1 MKLTQITLEN
11 FRQHKKVE
19 IELDSSRSSF
29 TIIKGRNGAGKTNLL
44 KAITWA
50 LTGKLAKDEAKFDP
64 ISLVSISSAS
74 AAKEGDILE
83 VSVRLDLD
91 LGGGKFAQIERV
103 ARFVKSG
110 TGARDLSH
118 SSTELSVLT
127 LEDKL
132 KGYQKEPS
140 PELWVEKVFPD
151 RFSHYFLFDGEHLHR
166 FFKDTEAVHVK
177 RAVLEIANID
187 QLEKIVEHLSTVNQ
201 SLVKEAG
208 SVAGVKG
215 EELRKT
221 YEYHETKIQEIEKEL
236 QEKKSLKIDL
246 DEELTIAREKMG
258 DIAAIQ
264 KDISL
269 RNQLEKSAQSAS
281 DRAAEA
287 KRELSAW
294 AFKVGPAIM
303 LSNQL
308 QKLQDEIDAA
318 REKRVLPPDYKPEAL
333 IELLKSGSCICG
345 RGLEKDTDA
354 CTHVEKL
361 LAEFSDLSEIGS
373 ALSELQ
379 QPLQFVSGQIDSSPN
394 TLKSTQ
400 ERIKSALKDE
410 SEAMSQL
417 NVIQQK
423 LSSSDDAQVA
433 FIANRHED
441 AKRALETVLMQI
453 GSFERQL
460 QEQKERLESVR
471 KEIETEAATKEK
483 SRVALQRQRFAES
496 TLSTAKKMYEDFSN
510 QVRAKVAHDLNE
522 EFQSMVWKKDF
533 FKPVEIDDDYR
544 VLVFNKQGAEIR
556 SLLSAGETA
565 CLAFAF
571 SLTLSDVA
579 GFSYPMVVDSPLGR
593 LDKEVKEFVSG
604 VLAKALQSE
613 ADSEG
618 KQILMLMTD
627 SEYNTEVADALAHM
641 KPKVLEIVFDQDQSE
656 SKVVSAK

>member
-471 KEIETEAATKEK
+471 KEIETEAA
-483 SRVALQRQRFAES
+483 A
-496 TLSTAKKMYEDFSN
+496 
-510 QVRAKVAHDLNE
+510 
-522 EFQSMVWKKDF
+522 
-533 FKPVEIDDDYR
+533 PEICR
-544 VLVFNKQGAEIR
+544 E
-556 SLLSAGETA
+556 
-565 CLAFAF
+565 
-571 SLTLSDVA
+571 
-579 GFSYPMVVDSPLGR
+579 
-593 LDKEVKEFVSG
+593 
-604 VLAKALQSE
+604 
-613 ADSEG
+613 
-618 KQILMLMTD
+618 
-627 SEYNTEVADALAHM
+627 H
-641 KPKVLEIVFDQDQSE
+641 
-656 SKVVSAK
+656 SKYS

>member
-1 MKLTQITLEN
+1 MKITQISLEN
-11 FRQHKKVE
+11 FRQHKKIE
-19 IELDSSRSSF
+19 IELDTSRSSF
-29 TIIKGRNGAGKTNLL
+29 TIIKGRNGSGKTNLL

-50 LTGKLAKDEAKFDP
+50 LTGKLAKDEIKFDP

-91 LGGGKFAQIERV
+91 LGSGKSAQIERV
-103 ARFVKSG
+103 ARFIKSG
-110 TGARDLSH
+110 SGARDISH

-215 EELRKT
+215 EELRKI
-221 YEYHETKIQEIEKEL
+221 YEHHETKIQELEKDL
-236 QEKKSLKIDL
+236 QEKNALKIEL

-308 QKLQDEIDAA
+308 QKLQDQIDAA

-345 RGLEKDTDA
+345 RGLEKDSDA

-373 ALSELQ
+373 VLSELQ
-379 QPLQFVSGQIDSSPN
+379 QPLQFLNGQIDSSPN
-394 TLKSTQ
+394 TLRSTQ

-417 NVIQQK
+417 SVIQQK
-423 LSSSDDAQVA
+423 LSTNDDSQVA
-433 FIANRHED
+433 FIANRHDD
-441 AKRALETVLMQI
+441 AKRALESVLKQV
-453 GSFERQL
+453 GSLGQQL

-496 TLSTAKKMYEDFSN
+496 TLSTAKKMYQDFSN
-510 QVRAKVAHDLNE
+510 QVRAKVAHDLND
-522 EFQSMVWKKDF
+522 EFQSMVWKKNF
-533 FKPVEIDDDYR
+533 FKPIEIDEDYR

-613 ADSEG
+613 EGSEG

-641 KPKVLEIVFDQDQSE
+641 KPKVLEIVFDQDHSE
-656 SKVVSAK
+656 SKVVSVQ